1 MQMSYTDYLLWKFGA
16 LCLAAF
22 VWGLY
27 TGSKGLD
34 LSGQPKQQGQNGTK
48 AAPPQD

>member
-1 MQMSYTDYLLWKFGA
+1 MSYTDYLWTKFI
-16 LCLAAF
+16 LLVIAAF

-27 TGSKGLD
+27 TGWKGLD
-34 LSGQPKQQGQNGTK
+34 LNGQPRQQGQNGTK